1 MSRTWLPAALCCLA
15 VCACAVGPDFKLPAT
30 PTAPTYAA
38 AYDAPPPADQR
49 VVLGE
54 KIAGDWWAQFRSPAL
69 DRLIR
74 LALADNQDIA
84 AARMRVAQAQE
95 EVKAAKGA
103 LLPQVSLGA
112 TAGRQKYGAALFG
125 PLDITIPPFT
135 YYTVGPS
142 VSAPLDVFGGARRAL
157 EQQTAYAEYQTH
169 ELNAA
174 YLSLTANVA
183 MQALLAAA
191 TRAQIDV
198 VQGIIADDE
207 RNLALVQ
214 TALNDGSGT
223 RTQLL
228 AARTQLATD
237 RTLLPDLRQQE
248 SAARHALT
256 VLVGKAPADWTP
268 PDIALD
274 QFVLPGE
281 IPASL
286 PSELLHRRPDI
297 LAAEAQLHGASA
309 AVGVATA
316 NLYPQ
321 IGLSG
326 TATQQALTPGN
337 LFNGV
342 AAAWSVAGNLTQPLF
357 NGGRLSAERRAAIDG
372 YQSALAGYRQ
382 VILRS
387 FGEVA
392 DRLQAISNDADQFN
406 AQSAAA
412 QAAAAA
418 RELARRSYTVGNS
431 GILDVL
437 NAERSSAQAQLGLA
451 RAKAQ
456 RLGDTALLFFALGG
470 TPLATDRSTAVAAA
484 ATTPR
489 CSQTGDHND

>member
-1 MSRTWLPAALCCLA
+1 MKRAWFVTAPCCLV
-15 VCACAVGPDFKLPAT
+15 VCACAVGPDFKLPET
-30 PTAPTYAA
+30 HTAPTYAA
-38 AYDAPPPADQR
+38 PYDAPPPADQH
-49 VVLGE
+49 VALGE
-54 KIAGDWWAQFRSPAL
+54 KIEGDWWTQFRSPAL
-69 DRLIR
+69 DQLIR
-74 LALADNQDIA
+74 LAIADNQDIA
-84 AARMRVAQAQE
+84 AANRRVAQAQQ
-95 EVKAAKGA
+95 EVNAAKGA
-103 LLPQVSLGA
+103 LLPQLSLGA

-157 EQQTAYAEYQTH
+157 EQRAAYAEYQTH

-183 MQALLAAA
+183 TQALLAGAA
-191 TRAQIDV
+191 RAQIDV
-198 VQGIIADDE
+198 VQDIIADDQ
-207 RNLALVQ
+207 RNVALVQ
-214 TALNDGSGT
+214 TALDDGWAT

-228 AARTQLATD
+228 TAQTQLATD
-237 RTLLPDLRQQE
+237 RTLLPGLRQQE
-248 SAARHALT
+248 ATARHALT
-256 VLVGKAPADWTP
+256 VLVGRAPSDWTP
-268 PDIALD
+268 PEIALD
-274 QFVLPGE
+274 EFVLPGE

-286 PSELLHRRPDI
+286 PSELVHRRPDI

-309 AVGVATA
+309 AIGVATA

-321 IGLSG
+321 IGLTG
-326 TATQQALTPGN
+326 TVTQQALTPGN

-342 AAAWSVAGNLTQPLF
+342 ATAWGIAANLTQPLF

-372 YQSALAGYRQ
+372 YQSALAAYRQ

-392 DRLQAISNDADQFN
+392 DRLQAISNDADQFK
-406 AQSAAA
+406 AQGAAA

-418 RELARRSYTVGNS
+418 LELARRSYAVGNS

-437 NAERSSAQAQLGLA
+437 DAERSSGQAQLGLA

-456 RLGDTALLFFALGG
+456 RLLDTAQLYFALGG
-470 TPLATDRSTAVAAA
+470 TPVLTDGSAAPAAPGTAGNAAQ
-484 ATTPR
+484 PR
-489 CSQTGDHND
+489 DHDD